1 MGFYFWLRP
10 VRADCSPCN
19 SQFPNIVSSQVFHT
33 DLLTSSSAPFLG
45 GDSATALDDWPLITV
60 FNLTTSMQR
69 FLILSLVTTHENVTV
84 AWQST
89 LDGIYSF
96 EISPDLNSWT
106 MLSSRL
112 VAAGMSSL

>member
-45 GDSATALDDWPLITV
+45 GDSATALGDWPFMTV

-89 LDGIYSF
+89 LGGIYSF
-96 EISPDLNSWT
+96 KISPDLNSWT